1 MLDLHSATMSHIVC
15 LMFNPVLSK
24 QNRKQELESHDKS
37 GNEDSG
43 DMSEEEE
50 EEEVGHG
57 RRSGLWSGLHN
68 KLSHSLISFIFT
80 VIYILHL
87 AV

>member
-1 MLDLHSATMSHIVC
+1 
-15 LMFNPVLSK
+15 MFNPVLSK

-50 EEEVGHG
+50 EEEVGPD
-57 RRSGLWSGLHN
+57 RTSGL
-68 KLSHSLISFIFT
+68 
-80 VIYILHL
+80 
-87 AV
+87 